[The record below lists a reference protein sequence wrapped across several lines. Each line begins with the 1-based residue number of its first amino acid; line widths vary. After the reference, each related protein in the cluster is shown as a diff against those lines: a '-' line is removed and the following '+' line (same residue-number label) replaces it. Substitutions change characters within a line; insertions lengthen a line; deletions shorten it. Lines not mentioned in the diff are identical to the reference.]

1 MALSEWTSVFLGEAN
16 GVLDGDTWN
25 LEFDP
30 SIRAN
35 TPEPGWK
42 EYVSNTSARHKKPNT
57 DKHLM
62 FNVMASKRLILISMV
77 WFLMQAPC
85 SAFTVNCSEPNQ
97 PALLK
102 ALTPLFNLSSI
113 RPVMDTSTTTNVDI
127 FFAIYGILGVD
138 EKSQLLMTYLCLNY
152 RWINEF
158 ITWDPTQCG
167 SHRISLP
174 RNKLWMP
181 DIVINEFMDENTA
194 PHVPY
199 VHIYHNGLVWDALPA
214 KVVSSCNLDIYTFPF
229 DIQNCTFTFN
239 SYLHDSDELKL
250 TLMRT
255 VQYMT
260 EMSKNVMTTMGE
272 WELLNITGNKYNDE
286 NEYNNV
292 LQFHIS
298 LRRRAKMYVVNLL
311 IPSIFLITIDLFS
324 FLLPPQSV
332 DRSSFKMTLILG
344 YTVFLLIMNDLLPTT
359 GHAVPLLNVFFSL
372 CLALM
377 VASLLET
384 ILITNLLCGSVKD
397 SPVPHWIQVLVL
409 QILGFLV
416 FLPRKAKNSD
426 MEQSVA
432 VVKLDAV
439 EGPPQEK
446 GPVVEDRV
454 VQELRSLATDVQA
467 LRLQV
472 EQQRLDGSQSSEDW
486 IQVGFIIDRLL
497 FGIYI
502 LFISVSFITIIIIWN
517 NSYSQ

>member
-1 MALSEWTSVFLGEAN
+1 MALSEWTSVFLGEAK
-16 GVLDGDTWN
+16 GVLHGDTWN

-42 EYVSNTSARHKKPNT
+42 EYISNTSARHKKPKT

-62 FNVMASKRLILISMV
+62 FNVMASKRLILISMM

-113 RPVMDTSTTTNVDI
+113 RPVMNTSTSTNVNI
-127 FFAIYGILGVD
+127 SFIIYGILGVD
-138 EKSQLLMTYLCLNY
+138 EKSQLLMTYLWLY
-152 RWINEF
+152 HKWINEF
-158 ITWDPTQCG
+158 ISWDPIQCG
-167 SHRISLP
+167 SDNITLLKK
-174 RNKLWMP
+174 NLWVP
-181 DIVINEFMDENTA
+181 DIVIEQFMDDNEA

-199 VHIYHNGLVWDALPA
+199 VYLYSNGLVWESRPA
-214 KVVSSCNLDIYTFPF
+214 RVVSSCNLDIYTFPF
-229 DIQNCTFTFN
+229 DIQNCTLTFN
-239 SYLHDSDELKL
+239 SYLHEKEDLDVSLE
-250 TLMRT
+250 TSVEHIMER
-255 VQYMT
+255 
-260 EMSKNVMTTMGE
+260 SRHFMTTVGE
-272 WELLNITGNKYNDE
+272 WELLDIDAYKQRDNDYNE
-286 NEYNNV
+286 V
-292 LQFHIS
+292 RCHIR
-298 LRRRAKMYVVNLL
+298 LRRRATLYVVNLL

-377 VASLLET
+377 VGSLLET
-384 ILITNLLCGSVKD
+384 IVITNLLCGSVKV

-426 MEQSVA
+426 MEQNVA
-432 VVKLDAV
+432 VIKLDAV

-472 EQQRLDGSQSSEDW
+472 EQQQLDGSQSSEDW

-502 LFISVSFITIIIIWN
+502 LFISVSFITIIIIWH